1 MKRILIPCV
10 VVISLLSAA
19 CKKSNNAPLPTTM
32 TFVLNKDTVWKSANV
47 ITDNQNTG
55 TVFITGTSTDGSKSL
70 AITLSGYTGKKQT
83 FVVDYRGPGG
93 NMTGNTGMYKDGS
106 SGIAARAGKI
116 VITEVSDKL
125 IKGTFD
131 LHYLQDD
138 MLGSFTAPAR

>member
-10 VVISLLSAA
+10 VIITLLSIA
-19 CKKSNNAPLPTTM
+19 CKKKISDPLPTNM

-55 TVFITGTSTDGSKSL
+55 TIFITGTSSDGSKSL
-70 AITLSGYTGKKQT
+70 SLTLSGYAGKKQT
-83 FVVDYRGPGG
+83 FLVDYRGPGG

-106 SGIAARAGKI
+106 SGITARAGKI
-116 VITEVSDKL
+116 VVTEVTDKL
-125 IKGTFD
+125 IKGNFD
-131 LHYLQDD
+131 LHYLQED